1 MIKLVSLFIIIS
13 FASCAPTRIPKE
25 KSFARYPSR
34 TRASIRTSKGIYYV
48 VKRGDSLWKISQE
61 YGASVKEIMKRNK
74 IYSPHDLKVGQKIFI
89 PRRRNISSN
98 FFFWPVEGEIINF
111 FGENINNSINK
122 GLNIKATPASREV
135 KAAAEGKVVF
145 ASQLKGWGQTIILKH
160 GSAYYTIYANLNN
173 TLVRE
178 GTLARKRQVIGE
190 VAAGKDED
198 YILHFEIRK
207 KYIPQDP
214 LRYLN

>member
-1 MIKLVSLFIIIS
+1 MRENNIS
-13 FASCAPTRIPKE
+13 
-25 KSFARYPSR
+25 
-34 TRASIRTSKGIYYV
+34 
-48 VKRGDSLWKISQE
+48 
-61 YGASVKEIMKRNK
+61 
-74 IYSPHDLKVGQKIFI
+74 SPYNLKVGQKIFI

-122 GLNIKATPASREV
+122 GLNIKATPGNKEV

-160 GSAYYTIYANLNN
+160 GSAYYTIYANLDN

-178 GTLARKRQVIGE
+178 GTLARKRQVIGA
-190 VAAGKDED
+190 VAAGKDGD
-198 YILHFEIRK
+198 YVLHFEIRK